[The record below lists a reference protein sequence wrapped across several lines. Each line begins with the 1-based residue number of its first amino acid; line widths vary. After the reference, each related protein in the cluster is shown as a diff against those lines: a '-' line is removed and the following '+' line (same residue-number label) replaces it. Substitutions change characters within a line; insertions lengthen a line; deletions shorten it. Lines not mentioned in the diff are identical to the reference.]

1 VEARDET
8 IGEDKRI
15 FFPPTRINFARAPDS
30 SIDSDARAM
39 RSLLCQCG
47 QSEYAAPVQDGG
59 SSRAFKRWGGVT
71 RQASLIGDNPEKNS
85 NASLFLTAI
94 AALISEDSEVLA
106 WR

>member
-1 VEARDET
+1 MQR
-8 IGEDKRI
+8 RI
-15 FFPPTRINFARAPDS
+15 QPRGYLRTDRGFLYAD
-30 SIDSDARAM
+30 
-39 RSLLCQCG
+39 
-47 QSEYAAPVQDGG
+47 AAPVQDGG

>member
-1 VEARDET
+1 LWVPHHPLHAAALRESQFRV
-8 IGEDKRI
+8 
-15 FFPPTRINFARAPDS
+15 S
-30 SIDSDARAM
+30 
-39 RSLLCQCG
+39 
-47 QSEYAAPVQDGG
+47 SEYAAPVQDGG